1 MFPSL
6 ARAILIQARSSEVTA
21 DRPCSR
27 LSLLNAERNSRAVSL
42 VGKYFESRF
51 PELDNLAGILTTHRP
66 DPLCL
71 LIFMCEHGSALR
83 QSTPELP
90 WEGHFKALFPL
101 TPDPLKWLNVSGLLL
116 AYYLAARTGL
126 EPVHRP

>member
-6 ARAILIQARSSEVTA
+6 ARAILIQARSSKVTA

-71 LIFMCEHGSALR
+71 LIFMCEHGSTLR

-101 TPDPLKWLNVSGLLL
+101 APDPL
-116 AYYLAARTGL
+116 
-126 EPVHRP
+126 